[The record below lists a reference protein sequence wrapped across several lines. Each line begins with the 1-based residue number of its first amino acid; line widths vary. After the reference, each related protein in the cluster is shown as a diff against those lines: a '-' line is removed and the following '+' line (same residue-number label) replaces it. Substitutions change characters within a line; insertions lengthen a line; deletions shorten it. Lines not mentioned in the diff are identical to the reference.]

1 MEYILKFETTDYEV
15 IENIEFSEEVSKPD
29 ELRFYSLDEQ
39 LRDFFEKSISGGKPT
54 KFQLKELMVER
65 DRIQKA
71 YKKLIVVTDTDYLIN
86 QHRTSLDVE
95 WVHPVYS
102 EFQYKPYS
110 FDKEYLPLFTDV
122 TIRQPNYYPRLMK
135 ALPTPYVSADE
146 GRPIFQKEEV
156 LNEEGKNSIGVLSG
170 YIRSKKIIRDDGTF
184 DIVDSIPL
192 SDSDNIKIAGYY
204 LSERGVDIPR
214 ELADH
219 PFLKSE
225 KPSFYKTDHSLLD
238 IFPSVQA
245 IMEHAIPRT
254 DDPYGEG
261 LKYLKIYDVKLSQIP
276 WDLWRTRF
284 PPVEQKNVGKHVAQL
299 EFPKSDSK
307 APSEILT
314 KSYDIEWSSGLNERR
329 WLMLQSDSGCFVPRL
344 LISRSSQNGLVA
356 LGSPEGPNLI
366 HPSATIDICQ
376 HLTTDFDTFLNS
388 GLYRYGK
395 TDKNGIEIEDGSCVT
410 VGHIQQEKAG
420 IITRDRLGWKETTET
435 SIQSEYKKLLRKFSV
450 PPKKV
455 DSTSFEKFES
465 LQESERRKDVLS
477 ILEDLQRTPDD
488 KARSVELLLRDL
500 NLDNKQFFENGL
512 FVVCQHTL
520 SMLHGN
526 LDENPRNF
534 YIEWTTADSGKRVC
548 KYCGEEVSGEIT
560 VAVDEYDKNGRLVTT
575 YESLEGEQYSA
586 DGTVNSFTNS
596 FIKLKS
602 NFDLNHGGEA
612 AFFLVLASLQILPQ
626 ETQLVPIIGLMRE
639 LTKALKSRSKISE
652 KDQKRIEGILCIP
665 ALIILLQVHSPFLIP
680 KRSVNNKPFKLSGFP
695 RDSDLPSES
704 PILDS
709 VVSIVKKIMEEL
721 PSTQGALNELS
732 KELASRTQKVKEE
745 SIPFIKVFASK
756 FKTLLE
762 LAKERYTEPEEE
774 QSPNMLSFP
783 FIRIDSSIFKISEEF
798 DPEVISEC
806 LGVLKSVK
814 WSTKR
819 LPSVIQKP
827 LVLDEKITP
836 SPELKLIFPE
846 EFREPSISNKD
857 VEKNVGL
864 GLPKEF
870 KIFEELLK
878 GDYSTFV
885 ILITQLLSMTS
896 NTSLDKELTKTIN
909 LQLEGISNLESGSM
923 MRDIAK
929 GLLFKLLHAIKSNST
944 VMRSVV
950 EQLKKDLIVK
960 MILQSKEKAQKEELD
975 LRTKETNLLKSRYR
989 EMTDTRREL
998 VKMLVDIGVADFIVN
1013 NEDRELFAM
1022 QHEKE
1027 IEIEYEEM
1035 QALQDLDRPE
1045 EGYQAQR
1052 DYVDNGDLPVDIMG
1066 NEMEVDH
1073 GDYGD
1078 RGVRDYDDYTTQPAF
1093 DEE

>member
-15 IENIEFSEEVSKPD
+15 IENIEFSEEVSKPE

-54 KFQLKELMVER
+54 KFELKQLMNER

-71 YKKLIVVTDTDYLIN
+71 YKKLIVVTDTDYFIN
-86 QHRTSLDVE
+86 QHRTSLNVDWVE
-95 WVHPVYS
+95 PVYS
-102 EFQYKPYS
+102 EFKYKPYS
-110 FDKEYLPLFTDV
+110 FHKEYLPLFTEV
-122 TIRQPNYYPRLMK
+122 TIRQPNYYPRLIK
-135 ALPTPYVSADE
+135 ALPTPYTSTGE

-156 LNEEGKNSIGVLSG
+156 SNEEGLNSIGVLPG

-204 LSERGVDIPR
+204 LKNRGLKIPR

-245 IMEHAIPRT
+245 ILEHGVPRT

-261 LKYLKIYDVKLSQIP
+261 LKYLKLYDVKLSQIP
-276 WDLWRTRF
+276 WDLWKTRF
-284 PPVEQKNVGKHVAQL
+284 PPVEQKRGGNTLQL
-299 EFPKSDSK
+299 EFPKTDSK
-307 APSEILT
+307 EPSEILT
-314 KSYDIEWSSGLNERR
+314 KSYDIDWFPGINERR
-329 WLMLQSDSGCFVPRL
+329 WLMLQIDSGWFVPRL
-344 LISRSSQNGLVA
+344 LISRSSQHGLVA
-356 LGSPEGPNLI
+356 LSSPEGPKI
-366 HPSATIDICQ
+366 AHPSATIDICQ
-376 HLTTDFDTFLNS
+376 HLTSDFDTFLNS

-395 TDKNGIEIEDGSCVT
+395 TDKQGIEIEDGTCVT

-420 IITRDRLGWKETTET
+420 IITRDRLGWKETTES
-435 SIQSEYKKLLRKFSV
+435 SIQSEYKKLLKKFSV
-450 PPKKV
+450 PPKKL
-455 DSTSFEKFES
+455 DIQTFEKFES
-465 LQESERRKDVLS
+465 LQESERRKDVIS
-477 ILEDLQRTPDD
+477 ILEDTRRTSDD
-488 KARSVELLLRDL
+488 KAKAIELILRDL
-500 NLDNKQFFENGL
+500 THKNKQFFDNGL

-520 SMLHGN
+520 SILHGN
-526 LDENPRNF
+526 LDENPQNF
-534 YIEWTTADSGKRVC
+534 YIEWTSAVLGKRVC

-560 VAVDEYDKNGRLVTT
+560 VAVDEYDQNGRLVTT

-586 DGTVNSFTNS
+586 EGSTNSFTNS
-596 FIKLKS
+596 FVKLKS

-612 AFFLVLASLQILPQ
+612 AFFLVMASLQILPQ

-652 KDQKRIEGILCIP
+652 RDQKRIEGILCIP

-709 VVSIVKKIMEEL
+709 VVSIVKKIMEEI
-721 PSTQGALNELS
+721 PSTRGALNELS

-762 LAKERYTEPEEE
+762 LAKERYVEPEEE
-774 QSPNMLSFP
+774 ISPNMVTFP
-783 FIRIDSSIFKISEEF
+783 FISTVSTFKIQEEF
-798 DPEVISEC
+798 DPEIVSEC

-819 LPSVIQKP
+819 LPSVIQKS
-827 LVLDEKITP
+827 LVLDDKITP
-836 SPELKLIFPE
+836 SPDLKFVSPE
-846 EFREPSISNKD
+846 EIKETISSNKD

-870 KIFEELLK
+870 KIFEEIK
-878 GDYSTFV
+878 GDFSSFV
-885 ILITQLLSMTS
+885 ALTSQLLNITS
-896 NTSLDKELTKTIN
+896 KTSFDKELAKTIS
-909 LQLEGISNLESGSM
+909 LQLEGIDNQESGSM

-929 GLLFKLLHAIKSNST
+929 GLFFKLLHAIKSNST

-950 EQLKKDLIVK
+950 EQLKRDLIVK

-1035 QALQDLDRPE
+1035 QGLQDVDRPE
-1045 EGYQAQR
+1045 EGYRAER
-1052 DYVDNGDLPVDIMG
+1052 DYVENGDLPVDEMG
-1066 NEMEVDH
+1066 NEMDVDR

-1078 RGVRDYDDYTTQPAF
+1078 RGVRDYNDYTSQEVF